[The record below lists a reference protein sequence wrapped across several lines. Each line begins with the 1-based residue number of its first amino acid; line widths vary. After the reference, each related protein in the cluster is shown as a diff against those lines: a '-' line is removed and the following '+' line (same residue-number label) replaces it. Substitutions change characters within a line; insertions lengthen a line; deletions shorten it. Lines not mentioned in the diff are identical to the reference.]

1 MDLERLPDPEKLREI
16 AFHIE
21 KLRNVILPVW
31 QTAAQDETS
40 AGVNHGRHHVSK
52 GSQSLALHRTARF
65 RLRSRAE
72 YLEEVRGL

>member
-40 AGVNHGRHHVSK
+40 AGVNHG
-52 GSQSLALHRTARF
+52 SQSLALHRTARF